1 MILRGDGI
9 FFGALSLVRG
19 LVGAVD
25 DVKAYHDQQNV
36 RRGRRAQQG
45 RQNVRRMLAERSGR
59 LGKAIGSF
67 RSKRW
72 RKVWGWGPR
81 SKLEAE
87 AGWSHSMQWLMT

>member
-1 MILRGDGI
+1 MACRGLVGGGEGVEVHEVSVSGDDTERRWN

-45 RQNVRRMLAERSGR
+45 RQNVRRMWPSVVG
-59 LGKAIGSF
+59 G
-67 RSKRW
+67 
-72 RKVWGWGPR
+72 
-81 SKLEAE
+81 
-87 AGWSHSMQWLMT
+87 

>member
-1 MILRGDGI
+1 MRCRCQGMILRGDGI

-45 RQNVRRMLAERSGR
+45 RQNVRRMWPSVVGGWVR
-59 LGKAIGSF
+59 L
-67 RSKRW
+67 
-72 RKVWGWGPR
+72 
-81 SKLEAE
+81 
-87 AGWSHSMQWLMT
+87 